1 MASKIKL
8 GERPKTFR
16 KVVEFPMLDG
26 TKGTIEVIF
35 KYRTR
40 KEFGQFIDEIMDAA
54 KVAPATDDQGEKSF
68 SMADLMQK
76 TAGSNA
82 DYILRVAE
90 GWNLDEPFDL
100 VHAQQLADELP
111 AAAEAIMETYRA
123 AVVEGRLKN

>member
-1 MASKIKL
+1 MAKIKL
-8 GERPKTFR
+8 GARPTTFR

-26 TKGTIEVIF
+26 TKGAIEVIY

-40 KEFGQFIDEIMDAA
+40 KDFGTFIDEIMDAA
-54 KVAPATDDQGEKSF
+54 KVAPSTDDQGEKSF
-68 SMADLMQK
+68 SMADLMEK

-100 VHAQQLADELP
+100 AHVQQLADELP
-111 AAAEAIMETYRA
+111 AAASAIMETYRA
-123 AVVEGRLKN
+123 AVVEGRLGN